1 MSGPGPAAAP
11 HAVSGPVEPAPHTA
25 APDGAAT
32 PGSAVHARPAGDPA
46 LAHSAS
52 TASTGAASG
61 VAEAQGAAP
70 AAPQQAL
77 RTASG
82 LAADPQAPSAVAA
95 PQVPSAGSAA
105 GPPSA
110 TPDPAHGGAT
120 TAAPAAGSGAGPRQ
134 GSPAGA
140 PGLTGS
146 DGAAENSASSQAA
159 SSEAVSAVRS
169 AALGAAPSAVP
180 GAGPQPGP
188 RAGVVGPTGP
198 SAGPQPSP
206 RAGETGPGGPVG
218 APGGSAPSRV
228 AAADAPAAP
237 AAGSPAVSP
246 GLASGGGA
254 ARDLGPRADSG
265 APAAVSGAAPRPGS
279 HGAAPG
285 LARPGEAPGG
295 AATSRTPSSG
305 ADAPAASPRPAG
317 PDSVKGGPGSL
328 PDAAG
333 EAPAVK
339 AAVTGASAP
348 AAAGSGGSPQQ
359 ARPGL
364 RPAAPGLTRAGAASG
379 GPAPSGAAPQPGPL
393 AASPGQVRPAAAPGT
408 PAPHTASTTPSA
420 ESGPA
425 AGGSATARPV
435 GSGGPRATG
444 EGPAAD
450 QGARTA
456 VPSGAAAGPGAA
468 STGAVTLDDPATK
481 GAVPAGSAAGARAT
495 AAEPGREKAVDP
507 RLAAGGRVRTV
518 AVPVAASVEVVPRG
532 GDSHADGNTSNNG
545 KPGNNRNNNPSN
557 TLSNNNPSNNRN
569 NNVSNGSARRRNV
582 IGAETTGSIPVHLL
596 FRDEPGGADDG
607 GPATVPVPKLSRT
620 PGASTAAPRKGK
632 GRASVPGPARHAA
645 APARPAPTA
654 DPKLVERSGPV
665 LPGWVGVAGG
675 VLALAACAALV
686 WWTGAVPAEVTR
698 MLHVPSRPYHGIHLW
713 QWALLASGVALTLF
727 FLGGLGRGRVGY
739 ALVLTLFGDYRGTVR
754 RTGLLWVSPL
764 LLRRRVD
771 VRLRHWR
778 SGPLPAV
785 DAKGTAL
792 DVVVLVVWR
801 IRDTVRAVLGVDRH
815 EEYLREQ
822 VEAAMARVLSQLPA
836 DAFHEDAPTL
846 RDSEAVGEALTRLL
860 SAECAPVG
868 IDVFS
873 VQPTR
878 IEYAPEV
885 AAAMQRRRIAAI
897 DAKHRDSVLT
907 SVVDAV
913 DDVVHRLTSRGLV
926 ELDDYERKALV
937 KDLTVA
943 FYTGRTAPVEGA

>member
-1 MSGPGPAAAP
+1 M
-11 HAVSGPVEPAPHTA
+11 
-25 APDGAAT
+25 
-32 PGSAVHARPAGDPA
+32 RPAGDPA
-46 LAHSAS
+46 VRP
-52 TASTGAASG
+52 GAAT
-61 VAEAQGAAP
+61 APATAAP
-70 AAPQQAL
+70 VATDARNAGSAAPQQAAGAGSAAPQ
-77 RTASG
+77 RVPGTASG
-82 LAADPQAPSAVAA
+82 LAAAPQQVPGAGSAAPQQVPGAGSAAPQRVPGTASGPAA
-95 PQVPSAGSAA
+95 DPQVPSAAAAAAPRTQPPGPAHGATIAAPTVGSAA
-105 GPPSA
+105 APEPGSPV
-110 TPDPAHGGAT
+110 G
-120 TAAPAAGSGAGPRQ
+120 APAPAGPGGSPVGSAPARGAAAGAPTAPGAGPRTVP
-134 GSPAGA
+134 S
-140 PGLTGS
+140 GLT
-146 DGAAENSASSQAA
+146 
-159 SSEAVSAVRS
+159 
-169 AALGAAPSAVP
+169 P
-180 GAGPQPGP
+180 G
-188 RAGVVGPTGP
+188 T
-198 SAGPQPSP
+198 
-206 RAGETGPGGPVG
+206 E
-218 APGGSAPSRV
+218 
-228 AAADAPAAP
+228 
-237 AAGSPAVSP
+237 
-246 GLASGGGA
+246 A
-254 ARDLGPRADSG
+254 ARDLGPRADS
-265 APAAVSGAAPRPGS
+265 AAPTAGSDAARQPGS
-279 HGAAPG
+279 PGGAPG
-285 LARPGEAPGG
+285 LARPGT
-295 AATSRTPSSG
+295 AATTRAAS
-305 ADAPAASPRPAG
+305 ADPHAVAHAEAASPRPAG
-317 PDSVKGGPGSL
+317 PDAASSGPGAVPAAPGEASATRTAG
-328 PDAAG
+328 PDAA
-333 EAPAVK
+333 
-339 AAVTGASAP
+339 AP

-364 RPAAPGLTRAGAASG
+364 RPATPGASRTGTAAV
-379 GPAPSGAAPQPGPL
+379 GPVPSGAAPQSGPR
-393 AASPGQVRPAAAPGT
+393 ATSPGLTRPGTTPGDAAARAAAATASTAAPG
-408 PAPHTASTTPSA
+408 PTAS
-420 ESGPA
+420 
-425 AGGSATARPV
+425 GSATAAPA
-435 GSGGPRATG
+435 GSGAPR
-444 EGPAAD
+444 
-450 QGARTA
+450 GARPGDAPGARAA
-456 VPSGAAAGPGAA
+456 VPPGAAAGPG
-468 STGAVTLDDPATK
+468 TDPPGAPATK
-481 GAVPAGSAAGARAT
+481 GAAPASSAAGARAT
-495 AAEPGREKAVDP
+495 AAAPGRDGAVDP
-507 RLAAGGRVRTV
+507 RWIAGGRVRSV

-532 GDSHADGNTSNNG
+532 GKADGATDAPG
-545 KPGNNRNNNPSN
+545 KPHVSTEPNPDPNPHAGPKAGTSPSTNLGNNPG
-557 TLSNNNPSNNRN
+557 
-569 NNVSNGSARRRNV
+569 NVSNGSARRRNV

-596 FRDEPGGADDG
+596 FRDEPDGADDG
-607 GPATVPVPKLSRT
+607 GPATVPVPKLSGA
-620 PGASTAAPRKGK
+620 PGASKMAARKGK
-632 GRASVPGPARHAA
+632 GGTSGPRPARHAA
-645 APARPAPTA
+645 ASARPAPTA

-675 VLALAACAALV
+675 LLALAGCAALV

-698 MLHVPSRPYHGIHLW
+698 MLHVPARPYHGIHLW
-713 QWALLASGVALTLF
+713 QWALLALGVVLTLF

-739 ALVLTLFGDYRGTVR
+739 ALVLTLFGEYRGTVR

-778 SGPLPAV
+778 SEPLPAV

>member
-1 MSGPGPAAAP
+1 M
-11 HAVSGPVEPAPHTA
+11 
-25 APDGAAT
+25 
-32 PGSAVHARPAGDPA
+32 
-46 LAHSAS
+46 
-52 TASTGAASG
+52 
-61 VAEAQGAAP
+61 
-70 AAPQQAL
+70 
-77 RTASG
+77 
-82 LAADPQAPSAVAA
+82 
-95 PQVPSAGSAA
+95 
-105 GPPSA
+105 
-110 TPDPAHGGAT
+110 
-120 TAAPAAGSGAGPRQ
+120 
-134 GSPAGA
+134 
-140 PGLTGS
+140 
-146 DGAAENSASSQAA
+146 
-159 SSEAVSAVRS
+159 
-169 AALGAAPSAVP
+169 
-180 GAGPQPGP
+180 
-188 RAGVVGPTGP
+188 
-198 SAGPQPSP
+198 
-206 RAGETGPGGPVG
+206 
-218 APGGSAPSRV
+218 
-228 AAADAPAAP
+228 
-237 AAGSPAVSP
+237 SP

-265 APAAVSGAAPRPGS
+265 AAAAGSGAAPRPGS

-295 AATSRTPSSG
+295 AATSRMPSSG
-305 ADAPAASPRPAG
+305 AGAPAASPRPG
-317 PDSVKGGPGSL
+317 SPDAAKGGAGSI

-333 EAPAVK
+333 EAPAAK
-339 AAVTGASAP
+339 SAATGASAP
-348 AAAGSGGSPQQ
+348 ATAGSGGSPQQ

-379 GPAPSGAAPQPGPL
+379 GPAPSGAAPQSGPRATSPGP
-393 AASPGQVRPAAAPGT
+393 ARPAAAPGT

-420 ESGPA
+420 GSGPA
-425 AGGSATARPV
+425 AGGPATARPV
-435 GSGGPRATG
+435 GSGAPRATG
-444 EGPAAD
+444 EGPAAG

-456 VPSGAAAGPGAA
+456 VPAGAAAGPGAA
-468 STGAVTLDDPATK
+468 SPGAVTLDDPATK
-481 GAVPAGSAAGARAT
+481 GAVPAGSAAGARTT
-495 AAEPGREKAVDP
+495 AAEPGRERAVDP
-507 RLAAGGRVRTV
+507 RLTAGGRVRTV

-532 GDSHADGNTSNNG
+532 GTSHADGNTSNNG
-545 KPGNNRNNNPSN
+545 KPGNN
-557 TLSNNNPSNNRN
+557 PSNNRN
-569 NNVSNGSARRRNV
+569 NNPSNNISNGSARRRNV

-620 PGASTAAPRKGK
+620 PGGSKAAPRKGK
-632 GRASVPGPARHAA
+632 GKASLPGPARHAA

-713 QWALLASGVALTLF
+713 QWALLASGVTLTLF

-778 SGPLPAV
+778 SEPLPAV

-878 IEYAPEV
+878 IEYAPAV